1 MLRREVIFAMLDDAI
16 DLLPPTKLHKI
27 ARKYLDEAG
36 LKQDNRKKKASLLMD
51 VRAFE
56 KASRAGEYYEPFM
69 VNSKNCMEQSPGT
82 AAWIA
87 EFRRLLDRCATEE
100 KKGKPAEVRKAFDI
114 LFGLLDCIDEGNDDV
129 IFFADEGGSYEVGVD
144 WEGILPHWFRV
155 LAATAAPE
163 EYAQRITALIGRHYH
178 YGRDKMLA
186 VARRIATPMQRAALA
201 GAASPR
207 PLAVRHG
214 TRR

>member
-1 MLRREVIFAMLDDAI
+1 MIEEAIVDAYGESEQTGGFYTMLEDNLATPFTTEML
-16 DLLPPTKLHKI
+16 
-27 ARKYLDEAG
+27 
-36 LKQDNRKKKASLLMD
+36 
-51 VRAFE
+51 
-56 KASRAGEYYEPFM
+56 
-69 VNSKNCMEQSPGT
+69 
-82 AAWIA
+82 
-87 EFRRLLDRCATEE
+87 
-100 KKGKPAEVRKAFDI
+100 
-114 LFGLLDCIDEGNDDV
+114 
-129 IFFADEGGSYEVGVD
+129 GVD